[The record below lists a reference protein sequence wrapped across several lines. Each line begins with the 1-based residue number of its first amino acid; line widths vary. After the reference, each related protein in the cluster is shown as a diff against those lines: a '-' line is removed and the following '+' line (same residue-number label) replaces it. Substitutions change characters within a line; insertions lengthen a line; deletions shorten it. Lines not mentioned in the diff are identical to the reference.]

1 MLTAIIVDDEVP
13 GIESLQILLKK
24 YCPSVKV
31 TDVANSI
38 DEAEVKIASL
48 NPDIVFLDIEMPGGN
63 GFEVLKRLKNISFN
77 IIFTTAHDRYAIKAI
92 KHSALDYLLK
102 PIDPDEL
109 IGAIKKCEETKKKGT
124 HTYQPEKIE
133 ALFDAFNQTKKIQK
147 LPVKTMDGV
156 IFVNLKEVVRLE
168 AHSNYTSI
176 FLITGKKIVASK
188 TLKEFEDLLI
198 GVNFFRI
205 HNTHLINLAYV
216 DKYIKGEGGSL
227 IMSDSSEVE
236 VSRTKKIELLS
247 LLSLK

>member
-109 IGAIKKCEETKKKGT
+109 IEAIEKCEEKKKKGI

-133 ALFDAFNQTKKIQK
+133 AILDAFNQTKKIQK
-147 LPVKTMDGV
+147 LPVKTLDGV
-156 IFVNLKEVVRLE
+156 VFVNLNDIVRLS

-176 FLITGKKIVASK
+176 FLVTGKKIVASK
-188 TLKEFEDLLI
+188 TLKEFEDLLV
-198 GVNFFRI
+198 GMNFFRV
-205 HNTHLINLAYV
+205 HNTHIVNLTYI
-216 DKYIKGEGGSL
+216 DKYKKGEGGSV
-227 IMSDSSEVE
+227 IMTDSSEVE
-236 VSRTKKIELLS
+236 VSRAKKIELLS